1 MKKHID
7 DLGVKIGGG
16 LYVIFSSILY
26 LVLIVISFLIA
37 IPVKI
42 YRGLYERFLA
52 TKS

>member
-16 LYVIFSSILY
+16 LYTICMSILY
-26 LVLIVISFLIA
+26 LVLIVVSILITVP
-37 IPVKI
+37 IKI
-42 YRGLYERFLA
+42 YRRICERFLA